1 MSSHWTFLIHTHF
14 CPHTIDIHLHP
25 YFFTPTQPT
34 HFHTHSVPRLSTPYL
49 YLFNCFIFYTT
60 FPDRTSTW
68 ALELQLSL
76 KCRLRLRLHHHIHSH
91 TLIISS
97 RLSLV
102 WYAHTH
108 DSHASPARS
117 QDRSLLSIPL
127 TPTSILHELYCYVFV
142 TALCTR
148 IVLYTHGSSQHSGA
162 TGDVP
167 VGECLR
173 MWCYWITSYI
183 GSAWITSVLHQYWLP
198 IWRFVHA
205 LKRIYIKTSN
215 LHFNSHLYL

>member
-1 MSSHWTFLIHTHF
+1 MSSWASTQSKMQTQTKTSSPHPFSYTYHF
-14 CPHTIDIHLHP
+14 IQIKSCMICT
-25 YFFTPTQPT
+25 
-34 HFHTHSVPRLSTPYL
+34 
-49 YLFNCFIFYTT
+49 
-60 FPDRTSTW
+60 
-68 ALELQLSL
+68 
-76 KCRLRLRLHHHIHSH
+76 
-91 TLIISS
+91 
-97 RLSLV
+97 
-102 WYAHTH
+102 HTH

-117 QDRSLLSIPL
+117 RDRSLLSIPL
-127 TPTSILHELYCYVFV
+127 TPTSILYELYCYVFV

-148 IVLYTHGSSQHSGA
+148 IVLYTHGSSQHEGA

-183 GSAWITSVLHQYWLP
+183 GSAWITSVSHHHWLP

-205 LKRIYIKTSN
+205 LKRIYINTSN